1 MKNFKYL
8 LLSLIILSCSSN
20 NDSILNDKIIIDSL
34 KTQLSS
40 KVEVLKSLEY
50 EKVNNDS
57 IVNQY
62 ALYIKKIKE
71 NINEINKQES
81 IINNAKN
88 NPDFITLDT
97 TDVINAIKILSM
109 KLQENE
115 SMIEELSNAVI
126 FEKDKNSQ
134 FASSVTQLSEQ
145 IAKSNREIYFLKE
158 ELNSINA
165 SFESV
170 FNKYNLQNI
179 KINDLNKKLN
189 QVAFAIGTKTE
200 LLNNGVLT
208 KSGGLIGI
216 VKSRKLNNNLNTDYF
231 TYTSRLEFRKLIL
244 GFKSVKLITSHPTGS
259 FKLHNSSK
267 EKIDSLEILDN
278 DVFWRNSKFL
288 VVEVK

>member
-8 LLSLIILSCSSN
+8 LLSLIIFSCSSN
-20 NDSILNDKIIIDSL
+20 NESILNDKIIIDSL

-62 ALYIKKIKE
+62 ALYIEKIKE

-97 TDVINAIKILSM
+97 NDVINAIKILSM

-126 FEKDKNSQ
+126 LEKDKNSQ

-158 ELNSINA
+158 DLNSINA

>member
-1 MKNFKYL
+1 MKNLKYL
-8 LLSLIILSCSSN
+8 LLSLIIFSCSSN
-20 NDSILNDKIIIDSL
+20 NESILNDKIIIDSL

-62 ALYIKKIKE
+62 ALYIEKIKE

-109 KLQENE
+109 KLQENQ

-126 FEKDKNSQ
+126 LEKDKNSQ
-134 FASSVTQLSEQ
+134 FASGVTQLSEQ

-158 ELNSINA
+158 DLNSINA

-208 KSGGLIGI
+208 KRGGLIGI
-216 VKSRKLNNNLNTDYF
+216 VKFRKLNNNLNTDYF

>member
-8 LLSLIILSCSSN
+8 LLSLIIFSCNSN
-20 NDSILNDKIIIDSL
+20 NESILKDKIIIDSL

-57 IVNQY
+57 LVNQY
-62 ALYIKKIKE
+62 ALYIEKIKE

-88 NPDFITLDT
+88 NSDFITLDT
-97 TDVINAIKILSM
+97 TDVINAIKILSI

-126 FEKDKNSQ
+126 LEKDKNSQ

-145 IAKSNREIYFLKE
+145 IAKSNREVYFLKE

-170 FNKYNLQNI
+170 FNKYTLQNI
-179 KINDLNKKLN
+179 KINDLNQKLN

-216 VKSRKLNNNLNTDYF
+216 VKSRKLNNDLNTDYF
-231 TYTSRLEFRKLIL
+231 TYTSRVEFRKLIL

-259 FKLHNSSK
+259 FKFHNSSK

>member
-1 MKNFKYL
+1 MKNCKHFF
-8 LLSLIILSCSSN
+8 LSLIILSCNSN
-20 NDSILNDKIIIDSL
+20 NDAILNDKVIIDSL
-34 KTQLSS
+34 QTQLNS
-40 KVEVLKSLEY
+40 KDEELKSLEIDI
-50 EKVNNDS
+50 VNNDS

-62 ALYIKKIKE
+62 ALYIEKIKE
-71 NINEINKQES
+71 NINEINKQEQ

-88 NPDFITLDT
+88 NPDFIDLDT
-97 TDVINAIKILSM
+97 TDVINAIKVLSK

-115 SMIEELSNAVI
+115 FMITELNHAVKL
-126 FEKDKNSQ
+126 EKNKNSL
-134 FASSVTQLSEQ
+134 FASSVTQLSEH
-145 IAKSNREIYFLKE
+145 IAESNREIYFLKE

-170 FNKYNLQNI
+170 FNKYTLQNLKI
-179 KINDLNKKLN
+179 KDLNKKLN
-189 QVAFAIGTKTE
+189 QVAYAIGTKTE

-216 VKSRKLNNNLNTDYF
+216 VKSRKLNNDLNTDYF
-231 TYTSRLEFRKLIL
+231 TFTSRLEFRKLIL
-244 GFKSVKLITSHPTGS
+244 GFKSVKLITSHPSGS
-259 FKLHNSSK
+259 YRIHNSSK

>member
-8 LLSLIILSCSSN
+8 LLSLIIFSCTSN
-20 NDSILNDKIIIDSL
+20 NESILNDKIIIDSL

-62 ALYIKKIKE
+62 ALYIEKIKE

-88 NPDFITLDT
+88 NSDFITIDT

-115 SMIEELSNAVI
+115 SMIEVLSNAVI
-126 FEKDKNSQ
+126 LEKDKNSQ

-170 FNKYNLQNI
+170 FNKYTLQNI
-179 KINDLNKKLN
+179 KINDLNQKLN

-216 VKSRKLNNNLNTDYF
+216 VKSRKLNNDLNTDYF

-259 FKLHNSSK
+259 FKLHKSSK

>member
-8 LLSLIILSCSSN
+8 LLSLIIFSCSSN
-20 NDSILNDKIIIDSL
+20 NESILNDKIIIDSL

-62 ALYIKKIKE
+62 ALYIEKIKE

-126 FEKDKNSQ
+126 LEKDKNSQ

-267 EKIDSLEILDN
+267 VKIDSLEILDN

>member
-8 LLSLIILSCSSN
+8 LLSLIIFSCNSN
-20 NDSILNDKIIIDSL
+20 NESILKDKIIIDSL

-57 IVNQY
+57 LVNQY
-62 ALYIKKIKE
+62 ALYIEKIKE

-115 SMIEELSNAVI
+115 SMIEELSNAI
-126 FEKDKNSQ
+126 ILEKDKNSQ
-134 FASSVTQLSEQ
+134 FASSVIQLSEQ

-158 ELNSINA
+158 ELNSVNA

>member
-8 LLSLIILSCSSN
+8 LLSLIIFSCNSN
-20 NDSILNDKIIIDSL
+20 NESILKDKIIIDSL

-62 ALYIKKIKE
+62 ALYIEKIKV

-97 TDVINAIKILSM
+97 TDVINAIKILSI

-126 FEKDKNSQ
+126 LEKDKNSQ

-145 IAKSNREIYFLKE
+145 IAKSNREVYFLKE

-170 FNKYNLQNI
+170 FNKYTLQNI
-179 KINDLNKKLN
+179 KINDLNQKLN

-216 VKSRKLNNNLNTDYF
+216 VKSRKLNNDLNTDYF
-231 TYTSRLEFRKLIL
+231 TYTSRVGFRKLIL

>member
-1 MKNFKYL
+1 
-8 LLSLIILSCSSN
+8 
-20 NDSILNDKIIIDSL
+20 
-34 KTQLSS
+34 
-40 KVEVLKSLEY
+40 
-50 EKVNNDS
+50 
-57 IVNQY
+57 
-62 ALYIKKIKE
+62 
-71 NINEINKQES
+71 
-81 IINNAKN
+81 
-88 NPDFITLDT
+88 
-97 TDVINAIKILSM
+97 M

-126 FEKDKNSQ
+126 LEKDKNSQ

>member
-1 MKNFKYL
+1 MKNFKHL
-8 LLSLIILSCSSN
+8 FLSLIIFSCNSN
-20 NDSILNDKIIIDSL
+20 NNTVLQDKVIIDSL
-34 KTQLSS
+34 QTQLNS
-40 KVEVLKSLEY
+40 KNEVLKSLENDI
-50 EKVNNDS
+50 VNNDS

-62 ALYIKKIKE
+62 ALYIEKIKE

-97 TDVINAIKILSM
+97 TDVINAIKVLSM

-115 SMIEELSNAVI
+115 SMITELNYAVK
-126 FEKDKNSQ
+126 FEKNKNSL

-170 FNKYNLQNI
+170 FNKYTLQNI
-179 KINDLNKKLN
+179 KINDLNQKLN

>member
-62 ALYIKKIKE
+62 ALYIEKIKE

-97 TDVINAIKILSM
+97 NDVINAIKILSM

-126 FEKDKNSQ
+126 LEKDKNSQ

>member
-1 MKNFKYL
+1 MKNLKYL
-8 LLSLIILSCSSN
+8 LLSLIIFSCSSN
-20 NDSILNDKIIIDSL
+20 NESILNDKIIIDSL

-62 ALYIKKIKE
+62 ALYIEKIKE

-97 TDVINAIKILSM
+97 NDVINAIKILSM

>member
-8 LLSLIILSCSSN
+8 LLSLIIFSCSSN
-20 NDSILNDKIIIDSL
+20 NESILNDKIIIDSL

-62 ALYIKKIKE
+62 ALYIEKIKE

-88 NPDFITLDT
+88 NPEFITLDT
-97 TDVINAIKILSM
+97 TDVINAIKVLSM

-115 SMIEELSNAVI
+115 SMITELNYAVKL
-126 FEKDKNSQ
+126 EKNKNSL

>member
-8 LLSLIILSCSSN
+8 LLSLIIFSCTSN
-20 NDSILNDKIIIDSL
+20 NESILNDKIIIDSL

-62 ALYIKKIKE
+62 ALYIEKIKE

-88 NPDFITLDT
+88 NPDFITIDT

-126 FEKDKNSQ
+126 LEKDKNSQ

-170 FNKYNLQNI
+170 FNKYTLQNI
-179 KINDLNKKLN
+179 KINDLNQKLN

-216 VKSRKLNNNLNTDYF
+216 VKSRKLNNDLNTDYF

-259 FKLHNSSK
+259 FKIHKSSK

-278 DVFWRNSKFL
+278 DDFWRNSKFL

>member
-8 LLSLIILSCSSN
+8 LLSLIIFSCSSN
-20 NDSILNDKIIIDSL
+20 NESILNDKIIIDSL

-62 ALYIKKIKE
+62 ALYIEKIKE

-126 FEKDKNSQ
+126 LEKDKNSQ

-267 EKIDSLEILDN
+267 EKIDSLEILDK

>member
-8 LLSLIILSCSSN
+8 LLSLIIFSCNSN
-20 NDSILNDKIIIDSL
+20 NESILNDKIIIDSL

-62 ALYIKKIKE
+62 ALYIEKIKE

-88 NPDFITLDT
+88 NPDFITIDT
-97 TDVINAIKILSM
+97 TDVINAIKVLSM

-115 SMIEELSNAVI
+115 SMIKELSNAVI
-126 FEKDKNSQ
+126 LEKDKNSQ

-170 FNKYNLQNI
+170 FNKYTLQNI
-179 KINDLNKKLN
+179 KINDLNQKLN

-216 VKSRKLNNNLNTDYF
+216 VKSRKLNNDLNTDYF

-259 FKLHNSSK
+259 FKLHKSFK

-278 DVFWRNSKFL
+278 DAFWKNSKFL

>member
-1 MKNFKYL
+1 MKNLKYL
-8 LLSLIILSCSSN
+8 LLSLIIFSCSSN
-20 NDSILNDKIIIDSL
+20 NESILNDKIIIDSL

-126 FEKDKNSQ
+126 LEKDKNSQ

>member
-8 LLSLIILSCSSN
+8 FLSLIIFSCSSN
-20 NDSILNDKIIIDSL
+20 NESILNDKIIIDSL

-62 ALYIKKIKE
+62 ALYIEKIKE

-97 TDVINAIKILSM
+97 NDVINAIKILSM

-126 FEKDKNSQ
+126 LEKDKNSQ
-134 FASSVTQLSEQ
+134 FASSVAQLSEQ

-158 ELNSINA
+158 ELNSVNA

>member
-8 LLSLIILSCSSN
+8 LLSLIIFSCTSN
-20 NDSILNDKIIIDSL
+20 NESILNDKIIIDSL

-62 ALYIKKIKE
+62 ALYIEKIKE

-88 NPDFITLDT
+88 NPDFITIDT

-115 SMIEELSNAVI
+115 SMIEVLSNAVI
-126 FEKDKNSQ
+126 LEKDKNSQ

-170 FNKYNLQNI
+170 FNKYTLQNI
-179 KINDLNKKLN
+179 KINDLNQKLN

-216 VKSRKLNNNLNTDYF
+216 VKSRKLNNDLNTDYF

-259 FKLHNSSK
+259 FKLHKSSK

>member
-8 LLSLIILSCSSN
+8 LLSLIIFSCNSN
-20 NDSILNDKIIIDSL
+20 NESILKDKIIIDSL

-57 IVNQY
+57 VVNQY
-62 ALYIKKIKE
+62 ALYIEKIKE

-88 NPDFITLDT
+88 NLDFITLDT
-97 TDVINAIKILSM
+97 IDVINAIKILSI

-126 FEKDKNSQ
+126 LEKDKNSQ

-145 IAKSNREIYFLKE
+145 IAKSNREVYFLKE

-170 FNKYNLQNI
+170 FNKYTLQNI
-179 KINDLNKKLN
+179 KINDLNQKLN

-216 VKSRKLNNNLNTDYF
+216 VKSRKLNNDLNTDYF
-231 TYTSRLEFRKLIL
+231 TYTSRVGFRKLIL

-259 FKLHNSSK
+259 FKLHNSSR

>member
-8 LLSLIILSCSSN
+8 LLSLIIFSCNSN
-20 NDSILNDKIIIDSL
+20 NESILKDKIIIDSL

-57 IVNQY
+57 LVNQY
-62 ALYIKKIKE
+62 ALYIEKIKE
-71 NINEINKQES
+71 NINEINKKES

-88 NPDFITLDT
+88 NLDFITLDT
-97 TDVINAIKILSM
+97 TDVINAIKILSI

-126 FEKDKNSQ
+126 LEKDKNSQ

-145 IAKSNREIYFLKE
+145 IAKSNREVYFLKE

-170 FNKYNLQNI
+170 FNKYTLQNI
-179 KINDLNKKLN
+179 KINDLNQKLN

-216 VKSRKLNNNLNTDYF
+216 VKSRKLNNDLNTDYF
-231 TYTSRLEFRKLIL
+231 TYTSRVEFRKLIL

>member
-8 LLSLIILSCSSN
+8 LLSLIIFSCNSN
-20 NDSILNDKIIIDSL
+20 NESILKDKIIIDSL

-57 IVNQY
+57 LVNQY
-62 ALYIKKIKE
+62 ALYIEKIKE

-88 NPDFITLDT
+88 NLDFITLDT
-97 TDVINAIKILSM
+97 IDVINAIKILSI

-126 FEKDKNSQ
+126 LEKDKNSQ

-145 IAKSNREIYFLKE
+145 IAKSNREVYFLKE

-170 FNKYNLQNI
+170 FNKYTLQNI
-179 KINDLNKKLN
+179 KINDLNQKLN

-216 VKSRKLNNNLNTDYF
+216 VKSRKLNNDLNTDYF
-231 TYTSRLEFRKLIL
+231 TYTSRVEFRKLIL

>member
-8 LLSLIILSCSSN
+8 LLSLIIFSCSSN
-20 NDSILNDKIIIDSL
+20 NESILNDKIIIDSL

-97 TDVINAIKILSM
+97 TDVINAIKVLSM

-115 SMIEELSNAVI
+115 SMITELNYAVKL
-126 FEKDKNSQ
+126 EKYKNSL

-158 ELNSINA
+158 DLNSINA

-170 FNKYNLQNI
+170 FNKYTLQNI

-267 EKIDSLEILDN
+267 EKIDSLEILDK

>member
-8 LLSLIILSCSSN
+8 LLSLIIFSCNSN
-20 NDSILNDKIIIDSL
+20 NESILKDKIIIDSL

-40 KVEVLKSLEY
+40 NVEVLKSLEY

-62 ALYIKKIKE
+62 ALYIERIKE

-88 NPDFITLDT
+88 NPDFITLET
-97 TDVINAIKILSM
+97 TDVINAIKILSI

-126 FEKDKNSQ
+126 LEKDKNSQ

-145 IAKSNREIYFLKE
+145 IAKSNREVYFLKE

-170 FNKYNLQNI
+170 FNKYTLQNI
-179 KINDLNKKLN
+179 KINDLNQKLN

-200 LLNNGVLT
+200 LLNNGILT

-216 VKSRKLNNNLNTDYF
+216 VKSRKLNNDLNTDYF
-231 TYTSRLEFRKLIL
+231 TYTSRVGFRKLIL

-267 EKIDSLEILDN
+267 EKIDSLEILDS

>member
-8 LLSLIILSCSSN
+8 LLSLIIFSCNSN
-20 NDSILNDKIIIDSL
+20 NESILKDKIIIDSL

-57 IVNQY
+57 VVNQY
-62 ALYIKKIKE
+62 ALYIEKIKE

-88 NPDFITLDT
+88 NLDFITLDT
-97 TDVINAIKILSM
+97 IDVINAIKILSI

-126 FEKDKNSQ
+126 LEKDKNSQ

-145 IAKSNREIYFLKE
+145 IAKSNREVYFLKE

-170 FNKYNLQNI
+170 FNKYTLQNI
-179 KINDLNKKLN
+179 KINDLNQKLN

-216 VKSRKLNNNLNTDYF
+216 VKSRKLNNDLNTDYF
-231 TYTSRLEFRKLIL
+231 TYTSRVGFRKLIL

>member
-8 LLSLIILSCSSN
+8 LLSLIIFSCNSN
-20 NDSILNDKIIIDSL
+20 NESILKDKIIIDSL

-62 ALYIKKIKE
+62 ALYIEKIKE

-97 TDVINAIKILSM
+97 NDVINAIKILST

-115 SMIEELSNAVI
+115 SMIGELSNAVI
-126 FEKDKNSQ
+126 LEKDKNSQ
-134 FASSVTQLSEQ
+134 FASSVAQLSEQ
-145 IAKSNREIYFLKE
+145 IAKSNREVYFLKE

-170 FNKYNLQNI
+170 FNKYTLQNI
-179 KINDLNKKLN
+179 KINDLNQKLN

-216 VKSRKLNNNLNTDYF
+216 VKSRKLNNDLNTDYF
-231 TYTSRLEFRKLIL
+231 TYTSRVEFRKLIL

>member
-8 LLSLIILSCSSN
+8 LLSLIIFSCNSN
-20 NDSILNDKIIIDSL
+20 NESILKDKIIIDSL

-57 IVNQY
+57 LVNQY
-62 ALYIKKIKE
+62 ALYIEKIKE

-88 NPDFITLDT
+88 NLDFITLDT
-97 TDVINAIKILSM
+97 TDVINAIKILSI

-126 FEKDKNSQ
+126 LEKDKNSQ

-145 IAKSNREIYFLKE
+145 IAKSNREVYFLKE

-170 FNKYNLQNI
+170 FNKYTLQNI
-179 KINDLNKKLN
+179 KINDLNQKLN

-200 LLNNGVLT
+200 LLNNGILT
-208 KSGGLIGI
+208 K
-216 VKSRKLNNNLNTDYF
+216 
-231 TYTSRLEFRKLIL
+231 
-244 GFKSVKLITSHPTGS
+244 H
-259 FKLHNSSK
+259 
-267 EKIDSLEILDN
+267 
-278 DVFWRNSKFL
+278 
-288 VVEVK
+288 

>member
-8 LLSLIILSCSSN
+8 LLSLIIFSCNSN
-20 NDSILNDKIIIDSL
+20 NESILKDKIIIDSL

-57 IVNQY
+57 LVNQY
-62 ALYIKKIKE
+62 ALYIEKIKE

-88 NPDFITLDT
+88 NLDFITLDT
-97 TDVINAIKILSM
+97 IDVINAIKILSI

-126 FEKDKNSQ
+126 LEKDKNSQ

-145 IAKSNREIYFLKE
+145 IAKSNREVYFLKE

-170 FNKYNLQNI
+170 FNKYTLQNI
-179 KINDLNKKLN
+179 KINDLNQKLN

-200 LLNNGVLT
+200 LLNNGILT

-216 VKSRKLNNNLNTDYF
+216 VKSRKLNNDLNTDYF
-231 TYTSRLEFRKLIL
+231 TYTSRVGFRKLIL

>member
-8 LLSLIILSCSSN
+8 LLSLIIFSCNSN
-20 NDSILNDKIIIDSL
+20 NESILKDKIIIDSL

-57 IVNQY
+57 LVNQY
-62 ALYIKKIKE
+62 ALYIEKIKE

-88 NPDFITLDT
+88 NLDFITLDT
-97 TDVINAIKILSM
+97 TDVINAIKILSI

-126 FEKDKNSQ
+126 LEKDKNSQ

-145 IAKSNREIYFLKE
+145 IAKSNREVYFLKE

-170 FNKYNLQNI
+170 FNKYTLQNI
-179 KINDLNKKLN
+179 KINDLNQKLN

-216 VKSRKLNNNLNTDYF
+216 VKSRKLNNDLNTDYF
-231 TYTSRLEFRKLIL
+231 TYTSRVEFRKLIL

>member
-8 LLSLIILSCSSN
+8 LLSLIIFSCNSN
-20 NDSILNDKIIIDSL
+20 NESILKDKIIIDSL

-40 KVEVLKSLEY
+40 NVEVLKSLEY

-62 ALYIKKIKE
+62 ALYIERIKE

-88 NPDFITLDT
+88 NPDFITLET
-97 TDVINAIKILSM
+97 TDVINAIKILSI

-126 FEKDKNSQ
+126 LEKDKNSQ

-145 IAKSNREIYFLKE
+145 IAKSNREVYFLKE

-170 FNKYNLQNI
+170 FNKYTLQNI
-179 KINDLNKKLN
+179 KINDLNQKLN

-216 VKSRKLNNNLNTDYF
+216 VKSRKLNNDLNTDYF
-231 TYTSRLEFRKLIL
+231 TYTSRVGFRKLIL

-267 EKIDSLEILDN
+267 EKIDSLEILDS

>member
-8 LLSLIILSCSSN
+8 LLSLIIFSCTSN
-20 NDSILNDKIIIDSL
+20 NESILNDKIIIDSL

-62 ALYIKKIKE
+62 ALYIEKIKE

-88 NPDFITLDT
+88 NPDFITIDT

-126 FEKDKNSQ
+126 LEKDKNSQ

-170 FNKYNLQNI
+170 FNKYTLQNI
-179 KINDLNKKLN
+179 KINDLNQKLN

-216 VKSRKLNNNLNTDYF
+216 VKSRKLNDDLNTDYF

-259 FKLHNSSK
+259 FKLHKSSK

-278 DVFWRNSKFL
+278 NDFWRNSKFL

>member
-8 LLSLIILSCSSN
+8 LLSLIIFSCSSN
-20 NDSILNDKIIIDSL
+20 NESILNDKIIIDSL

-244 GFKSVKLITSHPTGS
+244 GFKSVNLITSHPTGS

>member
-1 MKNFKYL
+1 MKNLKYL
-8 LLSLIILSCSSN
+8 LLSLIIFSCSSN
-20 NDSILNDKIIIDSL
+20 NESILNDKIIIDSL

-62 ALYIKKIKE
+62 ALYIEKIKE

-126 FEKDKNSQ
+126 LEKDKNSQ

>member
-8 LLSLIILSCSSN
+8 LLSLIIFSCSSN
-20 NDSILNDKIIIDSL
+20 NESILNDKIIIDSL

-62 ALYIKKIKE
+62 ALYIEKIKE

-126 FEKDKNSQ
+126 LEKDKNSQ

>member
-8 LLSLIILSCSSN
+8 LLSLIIFSCTSN
-20 NDSILNDKIIIDSL
+20 NESILNDKIIIDSL

-62 ALYIKKIKE
+62 ALYIEKIKE

-88 NPDFITLDT
+88 NPDFITIDT

-126 FEKDKNSQ
+126 LEKDKNSQ

-145 IAKSNREIYFLKE
+145 IAKSNREIYFLRE

-170 FNKYNLQNI
+170 FNKYTLQNI
-179 KINDLNKKLN
+179 KINDLNQKLN

-216 VKSRKLNNNLNTDYF
+216 VKSRKLNDDLNTDYF

-259 FKLHNSSK
+259 FKLHKSSK

-278 DVFWRNSKFL
+278 DDFWRNSKFL

>member
-8 LLSLIILSCSSN
+8 LLSLIIFSCTSN
-20 NDSILNDKIIIDSL
+20 NESILNDKIIIDSL

-40 KVEVLKSLEY
+40 KAEVLKSLEY

-62 ALYIKKIKE
+62 ALYIEKIKE

-88 NPDFITLDT
+88 NPDFITIDT

-115 SMIEELSNAVI
+115 SMIEVLSNAVI
-126 FEKDKNSQ
+126 LEKDKNSQ

-170 FNKYNLQNI
+170 FNKYTLQNI
-179 KINDLNKKLN
+179 KINDLNQKLN

-216 VKSRKLNNNLNTDYF
+216 VKSRKLNNDLNTDYF

-259 FKLHNSSK
+259 FKLHKSSK

>member
-8 LLSLIILSCSSN
+8 LLSLIIFSCSSN
-20 NDSILNDKIIIDSL
+20 NESILNDKIIIDSL

-71 NINEINKQES
+71 NINVINKQES

-97 TDVINAIKILSM
+97 NDVINAIKILSM

-126 FEKDKNSQ
+126 LEKDKNSQ

-158 ELNSINA
+158 DLNSINA

>member
-8 LLSLIILSCSSN
+8 LLSLIIFSCSSN
-20 NDSILNDKIIIDSL
+20 NESILNDKIIIDSL

-88 NPDFITLDT
+88 NPEFITLDT

-126 FEKDKNSQ
+126 LEKDKNSQ

-179 KINDLNKKLN
+179 KINDINKKLN

>member
-8 LLSLIILSCSSN
+8 LLSLIIFSCSSN
-20 NDSILNDKIIIDSL
+20 NESILNDKIIIDSL

-126 FEKDKNSQ
+126 LEKDKNSQ

-244 GFKSVKLITSHPTGS
+244 GFKSVNLITSHPTGS